1 MRSITW
7 SDGVWGNFE
16 MITLSVQRAVLA
28 SGLMIMAAACTTT
41 SLPPP
46 PPEAP
51 VMQAEANTPVCA
63 DRNFPIYFA
72 SNETDL
78 DEIAQDA
85 IAIAVEAAES
95 CDLSAIEIVAQSDAL
110 GSDTV
115 NMTVSQER
123 ADNVLDALMAADLD
137 VDRIAIVAMGETN
150 AVTEDNLINPMNRRV
165 DVYFRE

>member
-1 MRSITW
+1 MK
-7 SDGVWGNFE
+7 
-16 MITLSVQRAVLA
+16 TLSVQRAVLV
-28 SGLMIMAAACTTT
+28 SGLMMMGAACTTT

-51 VMQAEANTPVCA
+51 VMEAEAAAPVCA

-72 SNETDL
+72 SNETGL
-78 DEIAQDA
+78 DAIAQDA
-85 IAIAVEAAES
+85 IALAIEAAAS
-95 CDLSAIEIVAQSDAL
+95 CNLSAIEIVAQSDSI
-110 GSDTV
+110 GSDAV
-115 NMTVSQER
+115 NLAVSQER
-123 ADNVLDALMAADLD
+123 ADAVLEALMDADLD

>member
-1 MRSITW
+1 MK
-7 SDGVWGNFE
+7 
-16 MITLSVQRAVLA
+16 TLSVQRAVLA
-28 SGLMIMAAACTTT
+28 SGLMMMGAACTTT

-51 VMQAEANTPVCA
+51 VMEAEVTTPVCA